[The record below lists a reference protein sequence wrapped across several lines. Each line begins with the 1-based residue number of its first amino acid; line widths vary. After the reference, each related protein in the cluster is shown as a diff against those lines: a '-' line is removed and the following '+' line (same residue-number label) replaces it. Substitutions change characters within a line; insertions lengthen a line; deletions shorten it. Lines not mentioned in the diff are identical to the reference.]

1 MKNTRKRILDI
12 LTNKDQITARELSHA
27 LSITQADVRHH
38 LGNMI
43 DEGLILITG
52 VKRDGRRGR
61 PARYYSLASSAEEEN
76 FDLLS
81 SALLNAAL
89 EDADQQTK
97 NLFLRQVAAKLT
109 GEFNPHGPLV
119 PRLVEAVSRMNSLGY
134 EARWE
139 AHADAPHLILARC
152 PFEKLY
158 SRHPEL
164 NELDKYLVEYLLD
177 EQVARITTPSLL
189 EQNLSMFQIGSHT
202 TRQAA
207 KD

>member
-1 MKNTRKRILDI
+1 MKHTRKRILDI

-27 LSITQADVRHH
+27 LRITQADVRHH
-38 LGNMI
+38 LGNML
-43 DEGLILITG
+43 DEGLIIITG

-61 PARYYSLASSAEEEN
+61 PARYYSLAASAEEDN

-97 NLFLRQVAAKLT
+97 NVFLKQVAAKLI
-109 GEFNPHGPLV
+109 GEFTPHGPLV
-119 PRLVEAVSRMNSLGY
+119 QRLVEAVSRMNSLGY

-139 AHADAPHLILARC
+139 AHADAPHLILAHP
-152 PFEKLY
+152 PFDKLY

-164 NELDKYLVEYLLD
+164 NELDNYLVEYLLD
-177 EQVARITTPSLL
+177 EQVARITTSSFL
-189 EQNLSMFQIGSHT
+189 EQNLAMFQIGGHT
-202 TRQAA
+202 TRQEV
-207 KD
+207 DD